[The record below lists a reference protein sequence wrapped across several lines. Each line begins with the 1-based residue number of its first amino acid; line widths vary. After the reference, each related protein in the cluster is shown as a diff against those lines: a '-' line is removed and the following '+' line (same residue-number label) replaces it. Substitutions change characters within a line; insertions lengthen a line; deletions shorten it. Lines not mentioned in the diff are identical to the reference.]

1 MLGYAS
7 KDCFHLKSNEREE
20 LLDMN
25 LITPAVC
32 LVFVNKL
39 YFSRTLALR

>member
-7 KDCFHLKSNEREE
+7 KDYFHLKSNEKVE

-25 LITPAVC
+25 LITLAVC

-39 YFSRTLALR
+39 YFSRTLTLR